1 VRARIYFTSA
11 ALGRVGWC
19 LVLFFLLTG
28 WCDALTVSATRT
40 DLIFRFDKS
49 EPHRKVIEIAPYG
62 DADPKHPL
70 TIFDAP
76 AKENPLPRFDGA
88 RDRIYSAFAEISNG
102 APRGVIRYA
111 EVGGNISKYNIPYQ
125 RTRSK
130 KGLQVQMVDDA
141 IALGVQHAAF
151 NFDIGRAV
159 KPTAGQ
165 NDLSWKMD
173 GREFWFDRNYI
184 EAIDQEV
191 KSMSETGAA
200 VTLILLNYVHPG
212 SPADAILRHPKYDP
226 KCPEHMSA
234 FNTSTAEGF
243 AWFAACVEF
252 LAERYSHPGF
262 PHGRVV
268 NYIVGNE
275 VNTHWYWDN
284 MGHVSMEEFARDYSR
299 AVRICDTAVRKF
311 SATDRVFISL
321 EHHWNIRFAGVD
333 ETEGF
338 PGRPFVDYFNRLSK
352 EGGDFDWN
360 VAFHPYPE
368 NLFDCRVWLDKTATY
383 RDDTPRITFRNIEM
397 LPRYMRRPEMLFRGS
412 PRHIILSEQGFNSK
426 PGAWGEQLQ
435 AAAYCYAW
443 RKIVDLKGVDAFIL
457 HRHVDYHGEGGLNLG
472 LWRRDPNS
480 PAPSAPLS
488 RKPIYEVFR
497 AADTPQWKEAFSFAL
512 PIIGIKSWSEIH
524 RQSQ

>member
-1 VRARIYFTSA
+1 VRALTYLSTTAI
-11 ALGRVGWC
+11 GR
-19 LVLFFLLTG
+19 LLLFFLVLARCCEGFSVT
-28 WCDALTVSATRT
+28 ATKN
-40 DLIFRFDKS
+40 DLIFRCDKS
-49 EPHRKVIEIAPYG
+49 DPNRRIFEIAPYG

-76 AKENPLPRFDGA
+76 AKENHLPRFDGP
-88 RDRIYSAFAEISNG
+88 RDRIYSAFAETSNG
-102 APRGVIRYA
+102 VPSGALRYA
-111 EVGGNISKYNIPYQ
+111 QVSGDISKYNIAYP

-151 NFDIGRAV
+151 NFDMGRAI
-159 KPTAGQ
+159 KPAPAS
-165 NDLSWKMD
+165 NDLRWKMD

-184 EAIDQEV
+184 ESIDQEV
-191 KSMSETGAA
+191 KSMSETGAD

-212 SPADAILRHPKYDP
+212 SPADSILRHSRYDP

-252 LAERYSHPGF
+252 LAERYSQPAF
-262 PHGRVV
+262 PHGRIV

-284 MGHVSMEEFARDYSR
+284 MGHVSMEEFARDYAR

-311 SATDRVFISL
+311 SSTDRVFISL
-321 EHHWNIRFAGVD
+321 EHHWNIRFAGAD
-333 ETEGF
+333 ATGGF

-368 NLFDCRVWLDKTATY
+368 NLFDCRTWLDKTATY
-383 RDDTPRITFRNIEM
+383 RDNTPRITFRNIEM
-397 LPRYMRRPEMLFRGS
+397 LPRYLRRPEMLCRGL
-412 PRHIILSEQGFNSK
+412 PRHIILSEQGFHSK
-426 PGAWGEQLQ
+426 PNAQGERLQ

-457 HRHVDYHGEGGLNLG
+457 HRHVDFHGEGGLNLG
-472 LWRRDPNS
+472 LWRRDPKS
-480 PAPSAPLS
+480 PLPSAPLS

-497 AADTPQWKEAFSFAL
+497 AADTPQWKDAFSFAL

-524 RQSQ
+524 NQSQ